1 MNSIKSI
8 AGTAHPV
15 VLGMCLPVVLFS
27 NDTIKSGQLIYK
39 NNLLMAS
46 VQDRHKEKTIQLAD
60 HNFIFIAWNFHL
72 PLTLYSVSQSHSQ
85 ENFHNGLNFISFVF
99 VSILLLN

>member
-46 VQDRHKEKTIQLAD
+46 VQDRHK
-60 HNFIFIAWNFHL
+60 
-72 PLTLYSVSQSHSQ
+72 
-85 ENFHNGLNFISFVF
+85 
-99 VSILLLN
+99 